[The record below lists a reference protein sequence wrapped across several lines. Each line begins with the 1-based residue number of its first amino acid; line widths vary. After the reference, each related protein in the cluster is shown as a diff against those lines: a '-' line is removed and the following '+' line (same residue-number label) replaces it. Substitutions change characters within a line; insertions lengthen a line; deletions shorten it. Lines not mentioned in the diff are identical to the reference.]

1 MFNPPHLAPDSPVRF
16 TTSSNSQ
23 PGSRS
28 VFCRVHLRSATR
40 SPSKQPVEID
50 PDEATRAELAE
61 ALEHT
66 RREVYELEQELTTR
80 IQRLKREI
88 ERLN

>member
-1 MFNPPHLAPDSPVRF
+1 MDSAFKRAAWIWNDQ
-16 TTSSNSQ
+16 TE
-23 PGSRS
+23 
-28 VFCRVHLRSATR
+28 
-40 SPSKQPVEID
+40 QPVEID

-66 RREVYELEQELTTR
+66 RREIYELEQELTR
-80 IQRLKREI
+80 KIQRLEREI

>member
-1 MFNPPHLAPDSPVRF
+1 MDSAFKRAAWIWDDE
-16 TTSSNSQ
+16 TE
-23 PGSRS
+23 
-28 VFCRVHLRSATR
+28 
-40 SPSKQPVEID
+40 QPVEID
-50 PDEATRAELAE
+50 PDEATREELAE

-66 RREVYELEQELTTR
+66 RREVYELELELTRR